1 MEFPGVFEFHW
12 NFQGVSH
19 NFPEFPRVKLFPL
32 DGISKGIPRMTNLKI
47 QGFLFKNYVLKPTC
61 LDVWKIITPNKSI
74 FFPTFWMQL
83 NFPSLPTKPLW
94 RFPSNLL
101 HLSPPPSPLE
111 GLQRRE
117 SNCLSTLQLLLSPL
131 DC

>member
-32 DGISKGIPRMTNLKI
+32 DGISKGIPRVTNLKI

-74 FFPTFWMQL
+74 SFPTFWMQL
-83 NFPSLPTKPLW
+83 NFPSLQLSHFEDFHPP
-94 RFPSNLL
+94 PSLYP
-101 HLSPPPSPLE
+101 SPSPLE
-111 GLQRRE
+111 GLQRRG